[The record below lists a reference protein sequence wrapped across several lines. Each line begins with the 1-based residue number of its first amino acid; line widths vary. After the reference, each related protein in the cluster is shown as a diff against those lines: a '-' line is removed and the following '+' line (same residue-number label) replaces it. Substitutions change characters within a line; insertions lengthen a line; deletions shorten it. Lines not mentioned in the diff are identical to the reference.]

1 MADTFENKVVDRRVV
16 QRYLRKGVVD
26 EKEYEQYLK
35 KLPDVGEQAVPIE
48 AEIEHVDT
56 EPDDE

>member
-35 KLPDVGEQAVPIE
+35 RLPDVGEQAVPIE
-48 AEIEHVDT
+48 SEIEHVDT
-56 EPDDE
+56 EPADE